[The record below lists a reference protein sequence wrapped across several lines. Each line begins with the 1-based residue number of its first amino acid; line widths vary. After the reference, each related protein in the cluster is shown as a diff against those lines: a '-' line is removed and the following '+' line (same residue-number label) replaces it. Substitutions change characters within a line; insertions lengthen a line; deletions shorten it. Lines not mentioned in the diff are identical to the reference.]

1 MNEKCINS
9 IWLTKSRRG
18 FKIKR
23 TNAWSKTWFEFYW
36 TKKTGKISG
45 TLRKSLSGSARAL
58 TGLVVKYIKIRA
70 DGLRA
75 LRVSEEIV
83 THLILSC
90 ENLSLKVWRANE
102 TFAFSA
108 VCKCQERSLALVVG
122 GKSLITADLTQ
133 NKGIHL
139 YLEEKRGRICE
150 CQCMITNAASNAPGI
165 IQGRLSHWKSDVK
178 RRVQC
183 SVLFVAHCHVNYL
196 QLLKPPLEHSL
207 NNIPHTFWHVLSS
220 YFPAK

>member
-45 TLRKSLSGSARAL
+45 TLRKSLWGSARAL

-70 DGLRA
+70 EELCA
-75 LRVSEEIV
+75 PRVSAPHVCLRRSWFTSGPQLWESKPQGLQGKWDLCPLCGMQVPRKIFGPGCWGK
-83 THLILSC
+83 TLI
-90 ENLSLKVWRANE
+90 N
-102 TFAFSA
+102 
-108 VCKCQERSLALVVG
+108 
-122 GKSLITADLTQ
+122 ADLTQ
-133 NKGIHL
+133 NKWIHL
-139 YLEEKRGRICE
+139 YLEERQGDICE
-150 CQCMITNAASNAPGI
+150 CQRMITNAASNAPGI
-165 IQGRLSHWKSDVK
+165 IQGPLNHWKNDAK

-183 SVLFVAHCHVNYL
+183 SVLFVPIVM
-196 QLLKPPLEHSL
+196 
-207 NNIPHTFWHVLSS
+207 
-220 YFPAK
+220 